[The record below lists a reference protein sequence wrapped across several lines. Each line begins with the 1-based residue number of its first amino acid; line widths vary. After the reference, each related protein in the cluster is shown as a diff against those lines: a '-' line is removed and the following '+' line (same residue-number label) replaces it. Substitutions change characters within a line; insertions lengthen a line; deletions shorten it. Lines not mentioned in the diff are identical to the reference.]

1 MPQLIPAPR
10 AFFDSVRQEP
20 LEKGLDGDDDDGG
33 DTGGIGGGG
42 GGKPK
47 VVKTRFWQYEEI
59 DEKPKEKAKRKL
71 VSLFLSNR

>member
-33 DTGGIGGGG
+33 DKEGVG

-71 VSLFLSNR
+71 VSLLKVNR